1 MPIVN
6 AFTCT
11 GAYAVLIMS
20 GLKRVENRSCM
31 PVPARGRCAMS
42 VSKKFCRKEYESLL
56 VWLAEHGDPSVFAQ
70 LLKWDEVKSWPGCL
84 VGTMDYDAMDRV
96 PGNTALAREC
106 RIWNEGYPNWWL
118 LLEHSQ
124 VACSH
129 PLSRQCR
136 DVAAAGRASVTRSWG
151 AVGIAMSSDGKMWTR
166 MSHENA
172 VGNANRKIA
181 NDHDV
186 TLFRLRQAS
195 IEQPKRFLNR
205 FFG

>member
-1 MPIVN
+1 MITS

-118 LLEHSQ
+118 LSNIRKLP
-124 VACSH
+124 A
-129 PLSRQCR
+129 PIPCR
-136 DVAAAGRASVTRSWG
+136 GNVGMWRLPEDVSDSIDEQLAGGYPA
-151 AVGIAMSSDGKMWTR
+151 
-166 MSHENA
+166 
-172 VGNANRKIA
+172 
-181 NDHDV
+181 
-186 TLFRLRQAS
+186 
-195 IEQPKRFLNR
+195 
-205 FFG
+205 

>member
-1 MPIVN
+1 MITS

-106 RIWNEGYPNWWL
+106 RIWNEGYRYWWL
-118 LLEHSQ
+118 LSNIRRL
-124 VACSH
+124 
-129 PLSRQCR
+129 PTPIPCR
-136 DVAAAGRASVTRSWG
+136 GNVGMWQLPEDVSDSIDKQLAGGYPA
-151 AVGIAMSSDGKMWTR
+151 
-166 MSHENA
+166 
-172 VGNANRKIA
+172 
-181 NDHDV
+181 
-186 TLFRLRQAS
+186 
-195 IEQPKRFLNR
+195 
-205 FFG
+205 

>member
-1 MPIVN
+1 MITSS
-6 AFTCT
+6 FTCT

-106 RIWNEGYPNWWL
+106 RIWNEGFPNWWL
-118 LLEHSQ
+118 LSNIRKLP
-124 VACSH
+124 A
-129 PLSRQCR
+129 PIPCR
-136 DVAAAGRASVTRSWG
+136 GNVGMWRLPEDVSDSMDKQLAGGYPA
-151 AVGIAMSSDGKMWTR
+151 
-166 MSHENA
+166 
-172 VGNANRKIA
+172 
-181 NDHDV
+181 
-186 TLFRLRQAS
+186 
-195 IEQPKRFLNR
+195 
-205 FFG
+205 